1 MTPRIGCLLNR
12 LLVVCLCWLGS
23 LSSCGLYV
31 SLRTVCLF
39 SLLRLCGPV
48 DCVSGGFGTVCPRGL
63 GICMRS
69 VWLVI
74 QYLADFVSAMLVV
87 AKKKKSCC
95 SELLG
100 PARLAGICSRTP
112 HSLGLAASR
121 LCRKSLLSIAHIIIL
136 LCVVFAVMPTEVPQT
151 TAAAAGW
158 HACNQCRLI
167 I

>member
-95 SELLG
+95 SELQVRRFIHLG
-100 PARLAGICSRTP
+100 SQRVDCV
-112 HSLGLAASR
+112 ASR
-121 LCRKSLLSIAHIIIL
+121 CLALHTSLFSFVLFL
-136 LCVVFAVMPTEVPQT
+136 LGCPLKLFLRPQRQQVRMCAVRVV
-151 TAAAAGW
+151 
-158 HACNQCRLI
+158 
-167 I
+167 